1 MVYQIDIALDIRK
14 NNDFSYKKKLIINNA
29 NDNECSNYYEN
40 YEFGGLGRRILRNHI
55 VLTFIF
61 SKETG
66 IIKFIKFI
74 KNKTKAYIEMIG
86 YDNCIFELIFASK
99 KYLTFMERD
108 LMREYK
114 KNRSHLLKKYKNI
127 VNELK

>member
-1 MVYQIDIALDIRK
+1 
-14 NNDFSYKKKLIINNA
+14 
-29 NDNECSNYYEN
+29 
-40 YEFGGLGRRILRNHI
+40 
-55 VLTFIF
+55 
-61 SKETG
+61 
-66 IIKFIKFI
+66 
-74 KNKTKAYIEMIG
+74 MIG